1 MGTWYKMIKGRCV
14 MLVEYGLMTL
24 SASGLLYVFFFAMTR

>member
-1 MGTWYKMIKGRCV
+1 MGTWYKMIKERCV

-24 SASGLLYVFFFAMTR
+24 SASGLLYVFFAMTR